1 MLRRTRIIVQ
11 LACLALFLYLLG
23 RTVGV
28 GEDRLGPPVRIF
40 LEIDPLIGLTT
51 WLRTHTFHGLM
62 GLSLVTLAATFFLGR
77 SFCGWICPLG
87 TLSQISGRLQRSRR
101 DERAADRWRPSQRWK
116 YLILVFV
123 LAAAATGSLWTGILD
138 PISLLIRSLA
148 VGFGPPAEALVRAA
162 ATAASGGPLAGVT
175 EPIYGVIRAAFLAP
189 RAPRFE
195 QGALFAAIL
204 LVLLALSWVRRRFWC
219 RVLCPLGGLL
229 GAVAQAGTLALRQR
243 EPVCTGCAVCTFH
256 CQGAADP
263 NMTNGWRP
271 SECFVCG
278 NCTSS
283 CRQKGVGL
291 AFGFT
296 APRALQAALVR
307 LGSPRRAEAHRSGSP
322 SGPPGS
328 RANAP
333 LDPGRRRLLLGIGLG
348 AISGPIGRIS
358 PARAVPH
365 DDMIRPPGAG
375 TEEEFLD
382 RCVRCG
388 ECMKVCIG
396 NGLHPAALEAGPLGL
411 WTPVLRAR
419 VGYCEYQ
426 CTLCG
431 QVCPTGAIRRL
442 SPEEKKTTVIGLAY
456 VDPGRCLPYAYA
468 TPCIVC
474 EEHCPTSPKAIVLE
488 DVEARTLDGS
498 MRALRRPH
506 IDPHRCVGCGICEFR
521 CPVDGA
527 AAIRVVATGRT
538 GLGSPFDLG

>member
-11 LACLALFLYLLG
+11 LVCLALFFYLLG
-23 RTVGV
+23 RTVGI
-28 GEDRLGPPVRIF
+28 GQDQLGSPVRIF
-40 LEIDPLIGLTT
+40 LEIDPLIGITT
-51 WLRTHTFHGLM
+51 WLRTHALHGLM
-62 GLSLVTLAATFFLGR
+62 GLSLVTLVATFVLGR
-77 SFCGWICPLG
+77 FFCGWVCPLG
-87 TLSQISGRLQRSRR
+87 TLSQISGRLHHDRR
-101 DERAADRWRPSQRWK
+101 DERTADRWRPSQRWK

-123 LAAAATGSLWTGILD
+123 LGGAATGALWTGILD

-148 VGFGPPAEALVRAA
+148 VGFGPPIEALVRAGA
-162 ATAASGGPLAGVT
+162 AAAAGGPLAPVT
-175 EPIYGVIRAAFLAP
+175 EPVYGALRDAFFAP

-195 QGALFAAIL
+195 QGALLATVL
-204 LVLLALSWVRRRFWC
+204 LALLALSWVRRRFWC

-229 GAVAQAGTLALRQR
+229 GAVAQAGSLALKQQ
-243 EPVCTGCAVCTFH
+243 ESVCTGCAVCTFH

-278 NCTSS
+278 NCTAS

-291 AFGFT
+291 SFGFT
-296 APRALQAALVR
+296 VPRIAR
-307 LGSPRRAEAHRSGSP
+307 RWGRSRRASTTRPSEAHAS
-322 SGPPGS
+322 
-328 RANAP
+328 AP
-333 LDPGRRRLLLGIGLG
+333 LSPGRRRVLLAFGLG
-348 AISGPIGRIS
+348 LVSGPIGRIS
-358 PARAVPH
+358 PARAVPP
-365 DDMIRPPGAG
+365 DTLIRPPGAG

-388 ECMKVCIG
+388 ECMKVCPG
-396 NGLHPAALEAGPLGL
+396 NGLHPAALEAGPAGL

-419 VGYCEYQ
+419 HGYCEYH

-431 QVCPTGAIRRL
+431 QVCPTGAILRL
-442 SPEEKKTTVIGLAY
+442 QAGEKETTVIGLAY

-488 DVEARTLDGS
+488 DVEARGLDGS
-498 MRALRRPH
+498 TRHLRRPL

-538 GLGSPFDLG
+538 GQGSPFDLG